1 MSAWALLSIPGT
13 LLLLALV
20 LFLSD
25 LAENRVVSPQ
35 ALIVRAATG
44 RRTHPD
50 QAEALVAAEVERLL
64 KRDY

>member
-1 MSAWALLSIPGT
+1 
-13 LLLLALV
+13 V

-35 ALIVRAATG
+35 ALIIRAANR